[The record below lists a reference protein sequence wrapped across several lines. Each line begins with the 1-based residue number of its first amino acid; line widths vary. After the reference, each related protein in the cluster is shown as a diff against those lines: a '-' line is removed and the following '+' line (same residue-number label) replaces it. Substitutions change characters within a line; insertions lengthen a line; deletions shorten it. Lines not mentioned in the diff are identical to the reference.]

1 VEDYELRSEFQ
12 ENYLYA
18 HNYWAPFVQ
27 DANIYTLAASGYTW
41 SNQERQDLRKQG
53 REAIEYNIMRRP
65 LQFFSGYLR
74 DNINQIIYSPIE
86 GSDQKTADQFTELS
100 YYIWDKGKGYPV
112 FLDAADEAL
121 KSGIS
126 LCGICMDYSKD
137 IINGD
142 ISFFKR
148 TYNSFFLDP
157 TFESSDLS
165 DCSFAIT
172 RDLISRN
179 HAKALMPF
187 VDPKRIDEIGPG
199 FRDDKFLSY
208 HPQFTSFARNK
219 YILAYDQYYRKTT
232 RTREFLVDN
241 ATGYFKDITEMS
253 REEKQSLKLGLKR
266 AKSLSKIDD
275 SITASSVEI
284 RTVERPYVEL
294 HIMLNGQPVYT
305 GEDKT
310 GVTETYPFAP
320 IICYMEPSVWMPS
333 QRIQGLAATQ
343 YSAQREFNK
352 RHMKI
357 VDMMDSVISTGYKY
371 LIGSVPDV
379 SDLQQSGQNRIVGV
393 DPEAAPEG
401 LNSVQELM
409 GGNVPPAL
417 LEYQKILDNLTLTL
431 SNVTEASLGMDEK
444 RNTLVSGR
452 LAQVQIAQNL
462 MSNRSVFDNVDRAQG
477 VLGSL
482 ILLAIQ
488 KNYPP
493 EKVARIINEEP
504 TDQFYEDTFEQYD
517 AVIKEGV
524 RSKSQKDAYYYE
536 LVNLKREGIV
546 DVPQDAIVAAL
557 QMSGKTDLEERIAAQ
572 QEQAAEQQKKIEAQE
587 QMAMELAN
595 SQKEENLALAQSRR
609 ARVLG
614 EIGLYK
620 ERISE
625 ATQNRADAALARAKT
640 ISEIADMDQNRLMRV
655 YEFVTMLE
663 DQEAKRQIEKDL
675 QTQQDVDNLNAETE
689 GSAENKALQLQM
701 ANLQEQKN
709 PAQMIVEGE
718 IEQNP
723 LTPQ

>member
-1 VEDYELRSEFQ
+1 
-12 ENYLYA
+12 
-18 HNYWAPFVQ
+18 
-27 DANIYTLAASGYTW
+27 
-41 SNQERQDLRKQG
+41 
-53 REAIEYNIMRRP
+53 
-65 LQFFSGYLR
+65 
-74 DNINQIIYSPIE
+74 
-86 GSDQKTADQFTELS
+86 
-100 YYIWDKGKGYPV
+100 
-112 FLDAADEAL
+112 
-121 KSGIS
+121 
-126 LCGICMDYSKD
+126 
-137 IINGD
+137 
-142 ISFFKR
+142 
-148 TYNSFFLDP
+148 
-157 TFESSDLS
+157 
-165 DCSFAIT
+165 
-172 RDLISRN
+172 
-179 HAKALMPF
+179 
-187 VDPKRIDEIGPG
+187 
-199 FRDDKFLSY
+199 
-208 HPQFTSFARNK
+208 
-219 YILAYDQYYRKTT
+219 
-232 RTREFLVDN
+232 
-241 ATGYFKDITEMS
+241 
-253 REEKQSLKLGLKR
+253 
-266 AKSLSKIDD
+266 
-275 SITASSVEI
+275 
-284 RTVERPYVEL
+284 
-294 HIMLNGQPVYT
+294 
-305 GEDKT
+305 
-310 GVTETYPFAP
+310 
-320 IICYMEPSVWMPS
+320 
-333 QRIQGLAATQ
+333 
-343 YSAQREFNK
+343 
-352 RHMKI
+352 
-357 VDMMDSVISTGYKY
+357 
-371 LIGSVPDV
+371 
-379 SDLQQSGQNRIVGV
+379 
-393 DPEAAPEG
+393 
-401 LNSVQELM
+401 M

>member
-1 VEDYELRSEFQ
+1 MEEHDLRSEFQ
-12 ENYLYA
+12 ENYRYA
-18 HNYWAPFVQ
+18 HDYWAPFVQ
-27 DANIYTLAASGYTW
+27 DAKVYTLAASGHTW
-41 SNQERQDLRKQG
+41 SHDERQALNKEG
-53 REAIEYNIMRRP
+53 REVIEYNIMRRP

-74 DNINQIIYSPIE
+74 DNVNQIIYSPVE

-100 YYIWDKGKGYPV
+100 YYIWDKGSGYPV
-112 FLDAADEAL
+112 FLDAADEGL

-137 IINGD
+137 IIHGD

-157 TFESSDLS
+157 TFESVDLK

-172 RDLISRN
+172 RDLVSRSY
-179 HAKALMPF
+179 AKALLPF
-187 VDPKRIDEIGPG
+187 IDPDVIDEIGPG
-199 FRDDKFLSY
+199 FRDDKFMSF
-208 HPQFTSFARNK
+208 HPQFTTFANNK
-219 YILAYDQYYRKTT
+219 NIIAYDQYYRKTT
-232 RTREFLVDN
+232 REREFLVDVR
-241 ATGYFKDITEMS
+241 TGFFRDVTDLSTEE
-253 REEKQSLKLGLKR
+253 RKRLKIGLDR
-266 AKSLSKIDD
+266 AKVLSEMDE
-275 SITASSVEI
+275 SIEASSVEI
-284 RTVERPYVEL
+284 RRVQRPYIEL

-310 GVTETYPFAP
+310 GITETYPFAP
-320 IICYMEPSVWMPS
+320 IICYMEPSIWMPS
-333 QRIQGLAATQ
+333 RRIQGIASTQ

-371 LIGSVPDV
+371 LIGSVSDP

-393 DPEAAPEG
+393 DPENAPQG
-401 LNSVQELM
+401 LDSVQQLQ

-462 MSNRSVFDNVDRAQG
+462 MSNRSVFDNIDTAQQ

-482 ILLAIQ
+482 ILRAIQ
-488 KNYPP
+488 LNYPT
-493 EKVARIINEEP
+493 EKISRIINENP
-504 TDQFYEDTFEQYD
+504 TEQFYEENFEQYD
-517 AVIKEGV
+517 AVVKEGV

-546 DVPQDAIVAAL
+546 DVPQDAIVEAL
-557 QMSGKTDLEERIAAQ
+557 QMSGKSDLNERIQAQ
-572 QEQAAEQQKKIEAQE
+572 QEAASQQQEKLAEQE
-587 QMAMELAN
+587 QMAMELVN

-614 EIGLYK
+614 ELALSK

-625 ATQNRADAALARAKT
+625 ATENRAQAALARAKT
-640 ISEIADMDQNRLMRV
+640 ISEIADMDESRIFRV
-655 YEFVTMLE
+655 LEFVNMLE
-663 DQEAKRQIEKDL
+663 EQEQRKQDEKDES
-675 QTQQDVDNLNAETE
+675 TKIDADNINAETE
-689 GSAENKALQLQM
+689 GSAENKAVEMARKSEQLQSEVSS
-701 ANLQEQKN
+701 ASPE
-709 PAQMIVEGE
+709 
-718 IEQNP
+718 
-723 LTPQ
+723 